1 MEILAGSNL
10 QNINFKELFDANK
23 TMVYNLAL
31 SFLQNTEDAEDITQ
45 EVFIEVYN
53 SFYKFKGNSTIS
65 TQIYR
70 ITVNKALD
78 FIRKKKRKK
87 RFSIVNRLF
96 ATEELDVESN
106 QIVHFDH
113 PGVLMEQKENARLV
127 FKLIDELKENQ
138 KTAFILFHLEELS
151 QKQIA
156 EIMGIS
162 TKAVELLVRRAKLKL
177 KEKLDKI
184 ECKQIFYR
192 QTY

>member
-1 MEILAGSNL
+1 
-10 QNINFKELFDANK
+10 
-23 TMVYNLAL
+23 MVYNLAL
-31 SFLQNTEDAEDITQ
+31 SFLQNTEDAEDLTQ

-53 SFYKFKGNSTIS
+53 SFYKFNGNSTIS
-65 TQIYR
+65 TWIYR

-138 KTAFILFHLEELS
+138 KTAFILFHLEDLS

-184 ECKQIFYR
+184 ECK
-192 QTY
+192 

>member
-1 MEILAGSNL
+1 
-10 QNINFKELFDANK
+10 
-23 TMVYNLAL
+23 MVYNLAL

-53 SFYKFKGNSTIS
+53 SFFKFNGNSTIS
-65 TQIYR
+65 TWIYR

-96 ATEELDVESN
+96 ATEQLDVESN

-177 KEKLDKI
+177 KEKLGKI
-184 ECKQIFYR
+184 E
-192 QTY
+192 

>member
-1 MEILAGSNL
+1 M
-10 QNINFKELFDANK
+10 FDANK

-53 SFYKFKGNSTIS
+53 SFYKFNGNSTIS
-65 TQIYR
+65 TWIYR

-96 ATEELDVESN
+96 ATEQLDVESN

-138 KTAFILFHLEELS
+138 KTAFILFHLEDLS

-184 ECKQIFYR
+184 ECK
-192 QTY
+192 

>member
-1 MEILAGSNL
+1 
-10 QNINFKELFDANK
+10 
-23 TMVYNLAL
+23 MVYNLAL
-31 SFLQNTEDAEDITQ
+31 SFLQNTEDAEDLTQ

-53 SFYKFKGNSTIS
+53 SFYKFNGNSTIS
-65 TQIYR
+65 TWIYR

-184 ECKQIFYR
+184 ECK
-192 QTY
+192 

>member
-1 MEILAGSNL
+1 M
-10 QNINFKELFDANK
+10 FDANK

-53 SFYKFKGNSTIS
+53 SFYKFNGNSTIS
-65 TQIYR
+65 TWIYR

-87 RFSIVNRLF
+87 RFSIINRLF
-96 ATEELDVESN
+96 ATEEFDIESN
-106 QIVHFDH
+106 QIAHFDH
-113 PGVLMEQKENARLV
+113 PGVLMEQKENARLI

-138 KTAFILFHLEELS
+138 KTAFILFHLEDLS

-177 KEKLDKI
+177 KEKLGKI
-184 ECKQIFYR
+184 E
-192 QTY
+192 

>member
-1 MEILAGSNL
+1 
-10 QNINFKELFDANK
+10 LFDANK

-53 SFYKFKGNSTIS
+53 SFYKFNGNSTIS
-65 TQIYR
+65 TWIYR

-96 ATEELDVESN
+96 ATEQLDVESN

-138 KTAFILFHLEELS
+138 KTAFILFHLEDLS

-184 ECKQIFYR
+184 ECK
-192 QTY
+192 

>member
-1 MEILAGSNL
+1 M
-10 QNINFKELFDANK
+10 FDANK

-53 SFYKFKGNSTIS
+53 SFYKFNGNSTIS
-65 TQIYR
+65 TWIYR

-87 RFSIVNRLF
+87 RFSIINRLF
-96 ATEELDVESN
+96 ATKEFDVESN
-106 QIVHFDH
+106 QIAHFDH

-138 KTAFILFHLEELS
+138 KTAFILFHLEDLR

-177 KEKLDKI
+177 KEKLGKI
-184 ECKQIFYR
+184 E
-192 QTY
+192 

>member
-1 MEILAGSNL
+1 M
-10 QNINFKELFDANK
+10 FDANK

-65 TQIYR
+65 TWIYR

-87 RFSIVNRLF
+87 RFSIINRLF
-96 ATEELDVESN
+96 ATEEFDIESN
-106 QIVHFDH
+106 QIAHFDH

-138 KTAFILFHLEELS
+138 KTAFILFHLEDLS

-177 KEKLDKI
+177 KEKLGKI
-184 ECKQIFYR
+184 E
-192 QTY
+192 

>member
-1 MEILAGSNL
+1 
-10 QNINFKELFDANK
+10 
-23 TMVYNLAL
+23 
-31 SFLQNTEDAEDITQ
+31 
-45 EVFIEVYN
+45 
-53 SFYKFKGNSTIS
+53 
-65 TQIYR
+65 
-70 ITVNKALD
+70 
-78 FIRKKKRKK
+78 
-87 RFSIVNRLF
+87 LF

-184 ECKQIFYR
+184 ECK
-192 QTY
+192 

>member
-1 MEILAGSNL
+1 
-10 QNINFKELFDANK
+10 
-23 TMVYNLAL
+23 MVYNLAL

-53 SFYKFKGNSTIS
+53 SFYKFNGNSTIS
-65 TQIYR
+65 TWIYR

-138 KTAFILFHLEELS
+138 KTAFILFHLEDLS

-156 EIMGIS
+156 EIMVIS

-184 ECKQIFYR
+184 ECK
-192 QTY
+192 

>member
-1 MEILAGSNL
+1 M
-10 QNINFKELFDANK
+10 FDANK

-31 SFLQNTEDAEDITQ
+31 SFLQNTEDAEDLTQ

-53 SFYKFKGNSTIS
+53 SFYKFNGNSTIS
-65 TQIYR
+65 TWIYR

-138 KTAFILFHLEELS
+138 RAAFILFHLEDLS

-184 ECKQIFYR
+184 ECK
-192 QTY
+192 

>member
-1 MEILAGSNL
+1 M
-10 QNINFKELFDANK
+10 FDANK

-53 SFYKFKGNSTIS
+53 SFYKFNGNSTIS
-65 TQIYR
+65 TWIYR

-96 ATEELDVESN
+96 ATEQLDVESN

-138 KTAFILFHLEELS
+138 KTAFILFHLEDLS

-177 KEKLDKI
+177 KEKLGKI
-184 ECKQIFYR
+184 E
-192 QTY
+192 

>member
-1 MEILAGSNL
+1 M
-10 QNINFKELFDANK
+10 FDANK

-31 SFLQNTEDAEDITQ
+31 SFLQNTEDAEDLTQ

-53 SFYKFKGNSTIS
+53 SFYKFNGNSTIS
-65 TQIYR
+65 TWIYR

-138 KTAFILFHLEELS
+138 KTAFILFHLEDLS

-184 ECKQIFYR
+184 ECK
-192 QTY
+192 

>member
-1 MEILAGSNL
+1 M
-10 QNINFKELFDANK
+10 FDANK

-53 SFYKFKGNSTIS
+53 SFYKFNGNSTIS
-65 TQIYR
+65 TWIYR

-87 RFSIVNRLF
+87 RFSIINRLF
-96 ATEELDVESN
+96 STEEFDVESN
-106 QIVHFDH
+106 QIAHFDH

-138 KTAFILFHLEELS
+138 KTAFILFHLEDLS

-177 KEKLDKI
+177 KEKLGKI
-184 ECKQIFYR
+184 E
-192 QTY
+192 

>member
-1 MEILAGSNL
+1 M
-10 QNINFKELFDANK
+10 FDANK

-31 SFLQNTEDAEDITQ
+31 SFLQNTEDAEDLTQ

-53 SFYKFKGNSTIS
+53 SFYKFNGNSTIS
-65 TQIYR
+65 TWIYR

-184 ECKQIFYR
+184 ECK
-192 QTY
+192 

>member
-1 MEILAGSNL
+1 
-10 QNINFKELFDANK
+10 
-23 TMVYNLAL
+23 MVYNLAL

-53 SFYKFKGNSTIS
+53 SFYKFNGNSTIS
-65 TQIYR
+65 TWIYR

-96 ATEELDVESN
+96 ATEQLDVESN

-138 KTAFILFHLEELS
+138 KTAFILFHLEDLS

-177 KEKLDKI
+177 KEKLGKI
-184 ECKQIFYR
+184 E
-192 QTY
+192 

>member
-1 MEILAGSNL
+1 
-10 QNINFKELFDANK
+10 
-23 TMVYNLAL
+23 MVYNLAL

-53 SFYKFKGNSTIS
+53 SFYKFNGNSTIS
-65 TQIYR
+65 TWIYR

-87 RFSIVNRLF
+87 RFSIINRLF
-96 ATEELDVESN
+96 ATEEFDIESN
-106 QIVHFDH
+106 QIAHFDH
-113 PGVLMEQKENARLV
+113 PGVLMEQKENARLI

-138 KTAFILFHLEELS
+138 KTAFILFHLEDLS

-177 KEKLDKI
+177 KEKLGKI
-184 ECKQIFYR
+184 E
-192 QTY
+192 